1 MKTAPETISNKRGQ
15 KKQRKKN
22 KRNVKNL
29 IFGLCKTILHYFPDL
44 SDRIREM
51 EDCRK
56 KKDYGLAELIVAAVM
71 MFVLKKESRNAF
83 NNEREE
89 EEFRQNYE
97 RIFEVRFPHMDTVDN
112 VMRKLKERELERL
125 KTVLVKNLL
134 KKKTFHK
141 YRMAGGYHRI
151 AVDGTH
157 VMTVNEG
164 HCENCLHRT
173 SKTGKV
179 TYFHNVLEAKLVT
192 GNGFSISLGTEWIE
206 NPSGNYDKQDCE
218 LKAFV
223 RLAENLKREYPC
235 LPICIIADGL
245 YPNQTFFD
253 ICKKNGWA
261 WIVTFKDGNLP
272 SVWEEVLCLKGMTEN
287 NTRQCVLHTQ
297 GRTVRRNYTWIS
309 DLDYRGF
316 PVNWHE
322 CREQIGE
329 ETTRFVYL
337 SSLKADYFSITELT
351 EAGRMR
357 SNIENEGFDI
367 QKNHGYNL
375 GHKYSRVSMKAM
387 RNYYQCLQIAHMINQ
402 LFELSSLFE
411 PLLKGKTT
419 KKHLWS
425 RMLGELRVIPNLKD
439 TEKLLSRRIQFRY
452 D

>member
-1 MKTAPETISNKRGQ
+1 MKTAPGKVSNKKSQ

-22 KRNVKNL
+22 KRNIKNL
-29 IFGLCKTILHYFPDL
+29 VFRLYKTILHYFPDIF
-44 SDRIREM
+44 DRIKDL

-56 KKDYGLAELIVAAVM
+56 KKDYELTELVVAAVM
-71 MFVLKKESRNAF
+71 MFLLKKESRNAF

-89 EEFRQNYE
+89 EEFQQNYE
-97 RIFEVRFPHMDTVDN
+97 RIFKVRFPHMDTVDN
-112 VMRKLKERELERL
+112 VMRELKERELERL

-141 YRMAGGYHRI
+141 YRMAGYHRI

-157 VMTVNEG
+157 VMTVSEG
-164 HCENCLHRT
+164 HCDNCLHRT

-192 GNGFSISLGTEWIE
+192 GNGFSVSLGTEWIE
-206 NPSGNYDKQDCE
+206 NPSGDYDKQDCE

-223 RLAENLKREYPC
+223 RLAENLKKEYPC
-235 LPICIIADGL
+235 LPICITADGL

-272 SVWEEVLCLKGMTEN
+272 SVWEEVLCLKDITEN
-287 NTRQCVLHTQ
+287 NTRQRVLHTQ
-297 GRTVRRNYTWIS
+297 GKTVRQNFTWIG

-316 PVNWHE
+316 PVNWYE
-322 CREQIGE
+322 CREQTGE
-329 ETTRFVYL
+329 KTTGFVYL
-337 SSLKADYFSITELT
+337 SSLEADYFSIIELT

-375 GHKYSRVSMKAM
+375 GHKYSRVSMTAM
-387 RNYYQCLQIAHMINQ
+387 RNYYQCMQIAHMINQ
-402 LFELSSLFE
+402 LFELSSLFR

-419 KKHLWS
+419 VKHLWNC
-425 RMLGELRVIPNLKD
+425 MLGEMRLIPDLED

-452 D
+452 E